1 MYILYLINFS
11 ISKYSN
17 NQQQQQY
24 VLLSNN
30 TNNNNN
36 ATVESTYQYTN
47 NVNSSSHNPVN
58 LGAEITEKMK
68 QLEQIQ
74 NQLKAIHHKLTSNVQ
89 DPSNQNSSSSDKSVF
104 TQQQIQSLLSI
115 DEQSQLHKLLSQRKT
130 VQSEIQQLQQKLLA
144 PSYTP
149 NKPAEQQQQQQQQ
162 QQHVSKSE
170 LLEQVTQKLNA
181 FRASKTV
188 QAHNAQDPQA
198 QPTQQL
204 VLTQHEFEQM
214 KKLME
219 LQSKLKQELQQAPPP
234 PPING
239 IVLSQANSSSSQAT
253 LIQLGN
259 QQPQHVKLSELSL
272 NDKHKL
278 NELIKTQLQ
287 QLKTQLT
294 SLVANKNPSN
304 VQLEQQTKDKY
315 LMLMKKQNELQ
326 ALINQQTPKVI
337 AATNGSELAPSNS
350 YQILSQPQIINVMSS
365 PSFSNNSAPTAASIT
380 TTGGAQKQTPIKIR
394 NVIAANAAA
403 AAAAGASPKAQ
414 PATPLRT
421 LIINNKDNQQPL
433 TPGN

>member
-1 MYILYLINFS
+1 
-11 ISKYSN
+11 
-17 NQQQQQY
+17 
-24 VLLSNN
+24 
-30 TNNNNN
+30 
-36 ATVESTYQYTN
+36 
-47 NVNSSSHNPVN
+47 
-58 LGAEITEKMK
+58 MK

-74 NQLKAIHHKLTSNVQ
+74 NQLKTIHHKLTTNVQ
-89 DPSNQNSSSSDKSVF
+89 DPSNQNSNNNSDKSVF
-104 TQQQIQSLLSI
+104 TQQQIQSILSI

-144 PSYTP
+144 PSYTS
-149 NKPAEQQQQQQQQ
+149 NKPVEQQQ

-170 LLEQVTQKLNA
+170 LLDQVTQKLNA

-198 QPTQQL
+198 PPSQQL
-204 VLTQHEFEQM
+204 VLTQQEFEQM

-219 LQSKLKQELQQAPPP
+219 LQSKLKQELQQQTPPTT
-234 PPING
+234 NG
-239 IVLSQANSSSSQAT
+239 IVLNQIANSSSNQPT
-253 LIQLGN
+253 LIQLGS

-294 SLVANKNPSN
+294 NLVANKNPSN

-326 ALINQQTPKVI
+326 ALINQQTPKVSSSSPIVI
-337 AATNGSELAPSNS
+337 AATNGNELTSNNS
-350 YQILSQPQIINVMSS
+350 YQILNQPQIINVMSS
-365 PSFSNNSAPTAASIT
+365 PSFSSNAPTSAPNIPNTGGG
-380 TTGGAQKQTPIKIR
+380 GGAQKQTPIKIR

-403 AAAAGASPKAQ
+403 TAGASPKAQ